1 MSKRPQRSDLEAAG
15 PRINR
20 REALSTAA
28 GLASAALV
36 PPWLSSAHSRQLR
49 LWAFGDA
56 HVGADLAEG
65 RHSLEIALRQSEQGD
80 DAGAVPFE
88 WDLAINVGD
97 MSAAH
102 DSPTDEEG
110 REVVRQ
116 YGALQQHPREAIYDL
131 CGNHDR
137 NAVGEPEG
145 EWFRRWIDPLGENPE
160 TSGVDAANRPYP
172 IEGTWE
178 RYQFRV
184 GNLLFLMMSDRNEP
198 TQAIGRGKLG
208 GNPAGV
214 VTGETFEWWKHQV
227 ISHPEDNIITAHHYV
242 LKDTTVA
249 SGDWEGFEKDE
260 EGRWRPRFHGYY
272 PEGKPRG
279 ASYLYWV
286 NGQED
291 SGAFE
296 TFLAQH
302 PQAVSLWLGGHTHA
316 QPNARVGNKS
326 HIETRW
332 GTHFLNVCALTR
344 FHVKRSSRP
353 MSRLLTFTE
362 GSRLVRVQCYLHSN
376 DFARRGWYA
385 KAERTLLLS
394 QPFRLG

>member
-1 MSKRPQRSDLEAAG
+1 MSVDDSQIEL
-15 PRINR
+15 NR
-20 REALSTAA
+20 REALTLTAGA
-28 GLASAALV
+28 VGTVLV
-36 PPWLSSAHSRQLR
+36 PDWKLPPRRRQFR

-56 HVGADLAEG
+56 HVGTDLVEG
-65 RHSLEIALRQSEQGD
+65 RRSLAIALEQSERGD
-80 DAGAVPFE
+80 EEGAVPFE

-97 MSAAH
+97 MSGAH
-102 DSPTDEEG
+102 QSPTDEEG
-110 REVVRQ
+110 REVIAQ
-116 YGALQQHPREAIYDL
+116 YSVLKDHPREAVYDL

-145 EWFRRWIDPLGENPE
+145 AWFRRWIDPLGENPE
-160 TSGVDAANRPYP
+160 TSGVDVSRRPYP
-172 IEGTWE
+172 VEGTWE

-198 TQAIGRGKLG
+198 TQTVGRGQLG

-214 VTGETFEWWKHQV
+214 VTGETFAWWKDQV
-227 ISHPEDNIITAHHYV
+227 LANPDSIVVSAHHYV

-249 SGDWEGFEKDE
+249 SGDWEGFEKNEQGD
-260 EGRWRPRFHGYY
+260 WRPRFHGYY
-272 PEGKPRG
+272 PQGSPRG

-296 TFLAQH
+296 SFLAEH
-302 PQAVSLWLGGHTHA
+302 PQSVGLWLAGHTHA
-316 QPNARVGNKS
+316 QPNARVGNKT

-332 GTHFLNVCALTR
+332 GTHFINVCALTR

-353 MSRLLTFTE
+353 MSRLLTFEE
-362 GSRLVRVQCYLHSN
+362 GSRLLRVQCYMHSN

-385 KAERTLLLS
+385 RAERTLLLPK
-394 QPFRLG
+394 PFRWA